1 MADHIFADLGF
12 EQGFALRDELLQEL
26 SNRLEAAPVGVQ
38 MPLASFVP
46 QVDEYQQKV
55 VEATAQTMRVVAPA
69 GSGKTQTMLN
79 RVLLRIQQGLN
90 PERLLLLTFDNAAA
104 TSLTSK
110 LREQTELLGVE
121 LQSLQ
126 IKTLN
131 AFGFGVLRNYVPEE
145 YKGIIPQYRQIKLIR
160 EVTEGLKER
169 SLERYRLLPQNIKP
183 RFYVEFFSL
192 LKNELF
198 DPRGPE
204 AQRLAEFITQ
214 SQQAVPFFEPGLPQ
228 SKIRS
233 IIEALIWL
241 FMAYERAMQR
251 DGLMDFDD
259 QKLRCYLALKTST
272 DLKQRLQRKFTEII
286 VDEFQD
292 INRLDFA
299 LVQLLSEQS
308 ALVVTGD
315 DDQAIYGFRGCSPYY
330 IINLQHSIGREVTPF
345 ELSINYRNPANLV
358 RHANQLIRYNVNR
371 IPKKPIAARSD
382 RAEIKVVGTVSAG
395 LEAKFIVSFIR
406 KVRRANNNLPFK
418 DLAVLY
424 RTNAQSL
431 PLQVE
436 FILND
441 LPYYV
446 REQDN
451 ILTNE
456 VLERLLGFLRLKLAV
471 LNRSE
476 PTVRDAML
484 TLHAYFKYIDGATHN
499 RIEALLARKP
509 YFFTVLASDELAHI
523 APWITTSNVFQSV
536 REAIEALSLMDTLGV
551 IAKRFKGVR
560 GMVGDLEDAIDDHL
574 PLGEV
579 YELAANFGGD
589 TQEFVNTLE
598 RALERAR
605 QSGAGNQKEHGL
617 ALLTYF
623 KSKGL
628 QWHTVILTTC
638 NEGLIPHKRAP
649 IEDERRLF
657 YVAMTRASSNLL
669 ISYVKNSVQ
678 QSVSPS
684 RFIREAG
691 LL

>member
-1 MADHIFADLGF
+1 MVDHIFADLGF
-12 EQGFALRDELLQEL
+12 EQGFDLRDELLQEL

-38 MPLASFVP
+38 IPLASFVP

-55 VEATAQTMRVVAPA
+55 VEATALTMRVVAPA

-110 LREQTELLGVE
+110 LREQTELLGAE

-145 YKGIIPQYRQIKLIR
+145 YKRIIPSYRQIKLIR

-198 DPRGPE
+198 DPRGPD

-214 SQQAVPFFEPGLPQ
+214 SQQAAPFFEPGLPQ

-241 FMAYERAMQR
+241 FMAYERAMRR

-358 RHANQLIRYNVNR
+358 RH
-371 IPKKPIAARSD
+371 
-382 RAEIKVVGTVSAG
+382 
-395 LEAKFIVSFIR
+395 
-406 KVRRANNNLPFK
+406 
-418 DLAVLY
+418 
-424 RTNAQSL
+424 
-431 PLQVE
+431 
-436 FILND
+436 
-441 LPYYV
+441 
-446 REQDN
+446 
-451 ILTNE
+451 
-456 VLERLLGFLRLKLAV
+456 
-471 LNRSE
+471 
-476 PTVRDAML
+476 
-484 TLHAYFKYIDGATHN
+484 
-499 RIEALLARKP
+499 
-509 YFFTVLASDELAHI
+509 
-523 APWITTSNVFQSV
+523 
-536 REAIEALSLMDTLGV
+536 
-551 IAKRFKGVR
+551 
-560 GMVGDLEDAIDDHL
+560 
-574 PLGEV
+574 
-579 YELAANFGGD
+579 
-589 TQEFVNTLE
+589 
-598 RALERAR
+598 
-605 QSGAGNQKEHGL
+605 
-617 ALLTYF
+617 
-623 KSKGL
+623 
-628 QWHTVILTTC
+628 
-638 NEGLIPHKRAP
+638 
-649 IEDERRLF
+649 
-657 YVAMTRASSNLL
+657 
-669 ISYVKNSVQ
+669 
-678 QSVSPS
+678 
-684 RFIREAG
+684 
-691 LL
+691 